1 MGDRLDGECVRE
13 TSNEATTALV
23 FPAVL
28 LQNRVELK
36 EKSGVLAS
44 QIKQHGTMMMSVIIM
59 VMKVF

>member
-13 TSNEATTALV
+13 ASNEATTALV